1 MYKLGLFGDT
11 ECNLQF
17 FSIYFHNIET
27 FLNKKVKYW
36 KNLVSVFIEL
46 PCDGGDNDEGEGVE
60 VDGDNKDVG
69 LEYVNAEQI
78 WSWWCV

>member
-1 MYKLGLFGDT
+1 MR
-11 ECNLQF
+11 
-17 FSIYFHNIET
+17 
-27 FLNKKVKYW
+27 YW
-36 KNLVSVFIEL
+36 KNPIPVFSEL

-69 LEYVNAEQI
+69 LEYVNVEQI